1 MHSII
6 AGENEGA
13 FLCRQ
18 SLVLLEFAGMSGG
31 TRILVS
37 GVSGPIGAA
46 LLPALRARGSR
57 IVRLVRGVVTGDDQV
72 GWDPAKGVAAEKVEG
87 FDAVIH
93 LAGETIVG
101 RWTAAKKA
109 RILGSRVQG
118 TRGLAEALAK
128 TSQRPRV
135 LLCASAIGYYGSRG
149 DEVLREGSPPGNDFL
164 SMVCEQWEGATR
176 AAVDRGIRTVN
187 TRFGVILSREGG
199 ALPKMLPAFRM
210 GVGGKIGD
218 GQQWWSWIHIADV
231 VGAVLHALDTES
243 LDGAVNV
250 VAPVVVKNAEF
261 TKALASVLHRPA
273 VFPMPAFAA
282 RLAFGEMAEA
292 LLLASQRVEPA
303 KLLASRYAFR
313 YAQLDMALTEM
324 LRTR

>member
-1 MHSII
+1 M
-6 AGENEGA
+6 
-13 FLCRQ
+13 
-18 SLVLLEFAGMSGG
+18 
-31 TRILVS
+31 
-37 GVSGPIGAA
+37 
-46 LLPALRARGSR
+46 LPALRARGSQ
-57 IVRLVRGVVTGDDQV
+57 IVRLVRGAVTGDDQV
-72 GWDPAKGVAAEKVEG
+72 SWDPAAKGVAAGKIDG

-128 TSQRPRV
+128 TSRRPRV

-149 DEVLREGSPPGNDFL
+149 DEVLREDSPPGNDFL

-176 AAVDRGIRTVN
+176 AAADIGIRTVN

-231 VGAVLHALDTES
+231 VGVMLHALETES
-243 LDGAVNV
+243 VGGPVNV
-250 VAPVVVKNAEF
+250 VAPAPMRNAEF
-261 TKALASVLHRPA
+261 TKVLASVLHRPA
-273 VFPMPAFAA
+273 MFSMPAFAA
-282 RLAFGEMAEA
+282 RLAFGDMAEA
-292 LLLASQRVEPA
+292 LLLASQRVEPS
-303 KLLASRYAFR
+303 KLLASKYIFQ
-313 YAQLDMALTEM
+313 YPLLDRALTEI
-324 LRTR
+324 LRFR